1 MPQPVLGLDI
11 GSESIKGVLALRKG
25 RSDVRVLA
33 AETITLT
40 EGVDLEAAVKKMAAA
55 LRPAAPSGMQ
65 CVVCIPPSDV
75 MYRQVQLPFR
85 DESKIKKA
93 LPFEL
98 EPLLPLPVGEVV
110 ISYVHLPESG
120 LLVAAIGKE
129 KIRGIIGMVEKYLGK
144 VLLIDIAAAALAL
157 PLLQSRNSA
166 GTGILLDIGAASTF
180 AVFYEQN
187 AIVQIRSFV
196 FGGNT
201 ITSAL
206 AQDLS
211 CENIEAERIKINSI
225 FGEKSWEKHSTQ
237 AKTFCR
243 QFCISL
249 KSTVEFMLL
258 NKTLHSAPGRITV
271 TGGGS
276 LFQPLRD
283 ELTKIFIAEIV
294 DYQHPG
300 ALEIDRKIRMTYQ
313 PPIMN
318 TALAAAKRAFGAA
331 KSFNFRQGEFEYRH
345 GFGSLLEQTKRWVI
359 AGGVLL
365 MLAGAHQLIDYR
377 LQSARAADYKAQI
390 NAIFKKHH
398 PTAQTI
404 VDPVAQLRSKLE
416 EDKKTY
422 GLAEGG
428 SGTTVLAL
436 LKDISGLIAPDM
448 DIVINHLY
456 YEKAVMIIKG
466 DAGRM
471 DDVTAVKNELEKS
484 KHFKNVSIGSTSLAR
499 EGSRVNFDLRM
510 EVQ

>member
-1 MPQPVLGLDI
+1 MPEMVLGLDI
-11 GSESIKGVLALRKG
+11 GSESIKGVLARRRG
-25 RSDVRVLA
+25 RADVRVIA
-33 AETITLT
+33 AETVNLT
-40 EGVDLEAAVKKMAAA
+40 EGVDLEAAVKKMAA
-55 LRPAAPSGMQ
+55 LLKPVVPSGME

-98 EPLLPLPVGEVV
+98 EPQLPVPVDEVV
-110 ISYVHLPESG
+110 VSYVHLPENG

-129 KIRGIIGMVEKYLGK
+129 RIRSIIGVVETHLGN
-144 VLLIDIAAAALAL
+144 VLLIDIATAALAL
-157 PLLQSRNSA
+157 PLLGDKQGA
-166 GTGILLDIGAASTF
+166 GTGILLDIGASSTF

-225 FGEKSWEKHSTQ
+225 FGEKSWEKHSTR
-237 AKTFCR
+237 AKAFCR

-258 NKTLHSAPGRITV
+258 NKTLHSAPGRITL

-276 LFQPLRD
+276 LFKPLRD
-283 ELTKIFIAEIV
+283 ELKKVFPVEIV
-294 DYQHPG
+294 GYRQPG
-300 ALEIDRKIRMTYQ
+300 GLEIDRKIRAAYQ
-313 PPIMN
+313 SPIMN
-318 TALAAAKRAFGAA
+318 TALAAVKRAFGKA
-331 KSFNFRQGEFEYRH
+331 KSFNFRQGEFEYPH
-345 GFGSLLEQTKRWVI
+345 GFGTLRKQFKRWAI
-359 AGGVLL
+359 AAAALIL
-365 MLAGAHQLIDYR
+365 LAGAQQFLDYR
-377 LQSARAADYKAQI
+377 LQTARVSAFKAQI
-390 NAIFKKHH
+390 NAIFKKHY
-398 PTAQTI
+398 PEAQTI
-404 VDPVAQLRSKLE
+404 IDPVAQLRSKLE

-436 LKDISGLIAPDM
+436 LKDISGLIAPGM

-466 DAGRM
+466 EAAKM
-471 DDVTAVKNELEKS
+471 DDVTAVKNQLEKS

-510 EVQ
+510 ELK

>member
-1 MPQPVLGLDI
+1 MILGLDI
-11 GSESIKGVLALRKG
+11 GTESIKGVLAQRRG
-25 RSDVRVLA
+25 RADVRVIA
-33 AETITLT
+33 AESVALS
-40 EGVDLEAAVKKMAAA
+40 EGVDLEAAVKKMAEL
-55 LRPAAPSGMQ
+55 LRPAAPSGME

-98 EPLLPLPVGEVV
+98 EPQLPVPVDEVAV
-110 ISYVHLPESG
+110 SYVHLPENG

-129 KIRGIIGMVEKYLGK
+129 RIRSIIDVVETYLGN
-144 VLLIDIAAAALAL
+144 VLLIDIAAAALAQ
-157 PLLQSRNSA
+157 PLLADKRGA
-166 GTGILLDIGAASTF
+166 GTGILLDIGASSTF

-225 FGEKSWEKHSTQ
+225 FGEKSWEKHSTR
-237 AKTFCR
+237 AKAFCR

-258 NKTLHSAPGRITV
+258 NKTLHSAPATIIL

-276 LFQPLRD
+276 LFKPLRD
-283 ELTKIFIAEIV
+283 ELKKVFPVDIA
-294 DYQHPG
+294 DYRLPDCP
-300 ALEIDRKIRMTYQ
+300 EIDRKISDAYQ

-318 TALAAAKRAFGAA
+318 TALAAVKRAPGSM

-345 GFGSLLEQTKRWVI
+345 GFSTLRKQFRKWAI
-359 AGGVLL
+359 AAAVLL
-365 MLAGAHQLIDYR
+365 LLVGAQQFLDYR
-377 LQSARAADYKAQI
+377 LQGARAASLKTQI
-390 NAIFKKHH
+390 NTIFKKHH
-398 PTAQTI
+398 PEAQAI

-422 GLAEGG
+422 GLAQGEAD
-428 SGTTVLAL
+428 TTVLAM
-436 LKDISGLIAPDM
+436 LKDISGLVAPGL

-456 YEKAVMIIKG
+456 YEKTVMIIKG
-466 DAGRM
+466 DASKM

-484 KHFKNVSIGSTSLAR
+484 KHFKNVSIGSTSLGR
-499 EGSRVNFDLRM
+499 EGSRINFDLKV
-510 EVQ
+510 EVK